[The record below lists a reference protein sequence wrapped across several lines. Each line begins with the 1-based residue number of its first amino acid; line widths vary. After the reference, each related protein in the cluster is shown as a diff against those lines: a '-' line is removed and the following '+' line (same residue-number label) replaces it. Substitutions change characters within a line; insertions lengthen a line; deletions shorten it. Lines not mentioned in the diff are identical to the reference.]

1 MFERIGSFFRGRMLP
16 SDSAEGIA
24 SSHEVRL
31 ASCALLLELAYADN
45 AFTADEHEHIEN
57 AVRRHFGL
65 DHDQAEELLLMADWQ
80 RRLDGNVGT
89 FARLIADHYS
99 IGQKMVLAEV
109 MWGLVR
115 SDGSLAPREEAL
127 MTRVNALL
135 GFKPGYLAGQGSDD
149 GEERPRLS
157 ID

>member
-16 SDSAEGIA
+16 ADSGAE
-24 SSHEVRL
+24 SHEVRL

-45 AFTADEHEHIEN
+45 AFTPEEHAHIED

-80 RRLDGNVGT
+80 RRLDGDVRT
-89 FARLIADHYS
+89 FARLIAEHYS
-99 IGQKMVLAEV
+99 TGQKMVLAEV
-109 MWGLVR
+109 MWGLVH
-115 SDGSLAPREEAL
+115 SDGSLAPREQQV
-127 MTRVNALL
+127 MDKVTALL
-135 GFKPGYLAGQGSDD
+135 GFKPGYLAQD
-149 GEERPRLS
+149 EEEPEEHSPRLS